1 MIEFDFTELN
11 LLNKLLNKVK
21 YTELDSYDLN
31 QFANS
36 PITNRIMEKIQTEFK
51 PLAEKTPRIH
61 NNGIPKFE
69 FKLENYVG
77 KAITNRLEH
86 MDLSSF
92 RTIAEWDKSQTEKF
106 AKDILGIIDFEES
119 ELNKLTEYITEKAK
133 EKTSG

>member
-1 MIEFDFTELN
+1 MIEFDVTELN
-11 LLNKLLNKVK
+11 LLNKLLSKVK
-21 YTELDSYDLN
+21 YSELDYYELN

-51 PLAEKTPRIH
+51 PLAEKIPRIE
-61 NNGIPKFE
+61 NSRTPKFE

-86 MDLSSF
+86 MDLSTF
-92 RTIAEWDKSQTEKF
+92 RTIAKWDKSETEKF
-106 AKDILGIIDFEES
+106 AKDILGIIHFEES

>member
-21 YTELDSYDLN
+21 YSDLDSSELN

-51 PLAEKTPRIH
+51 PLADKTRKI
-61 NNGIPKFE
+61 NNREVPKFQFE
-69 FKLENYVG
+69 LDNHVGQAIAKRLENM
-77 KAITNRLEH
+77 N
-86 MDLSSF
+86 LSSF
-92 RTIAEWDKSQTEKF
+92 QAITEWDKSQTEKF
-106 AKDILGIIDFEES
+106 TKDVLGIITYDIS